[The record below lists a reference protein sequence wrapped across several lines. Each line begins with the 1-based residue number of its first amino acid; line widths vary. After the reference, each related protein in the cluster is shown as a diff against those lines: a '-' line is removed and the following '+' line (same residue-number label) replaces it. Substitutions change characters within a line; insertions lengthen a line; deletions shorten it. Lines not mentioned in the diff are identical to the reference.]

1 MKKTNLI
8 IDGNNIFYQSLFVIK
23 TGKSQTKPL
32 LSTEDEQEMLI
43 RKIATDLSFTI
54 RHFNNVSRIIFTI
67 DSQSWRKG
75 IEIEENDGYKSTR
88 EKTTKIDWNSFYSC
102 MNQFAKILETHGIIV
117 SKIDNAEGDD
127 LMFLWQN
134 YFRQLGENSIIVTSD
149 KDMLQMIHY
158 DDESYTVVY
167 RPNSLH
173 RKIVVPPGFVDWVKN
188 DTREVDIFNTGSFMG
203 RSTDIIAAA
212 MEKIPVEE
220 LEPNMNIIEK
230 VLVGDGGDA
239 VPTVFAWETTSKNG
253 NKNMNRLTPKRVEKI
268 VRDINSHVNVLDLPK
283 HYQSITRSIKS
294 ITKVKDINEKDILNR
309 LERNIKLVVLDETV
323 IPEEI
328 QLTFKDFVGKSM
340 ELPTVATKQFSM
352 NSLLE
357 GTKFVKASEAFQ
369 SDIFSGINKYTKQ
382 KKKLF

>member
-23 TGKSQTKPL
+23 TGKYQTKPL

-67 DSQSWRKG
+67 DSQSWRKS

-88 EKTTKIDWNSFYSC
+88 EKPTKIDWNSFYSC
-102 MNQFAKILETHGIIV
+102 MNQFAKILETQGIIV

-134 YFRQLGENSIIVTSD
+134 YFRKMGENSIIVTSD

-158 DDESYTVVY
+158 DDESYTAVY

-173 RKIVVPPGFVDWVKN
+173 RKIVVAPGFVDWMKN
-188 DTREVDIFNTGSFMG
+188 DTGEVDIFNTSSFMG
-203 RSTDIIAAA
+203 KSTDIIAAA

-239 VPTVFAWETTSKNG
+239 VPTIFAWETTAKNG

-268 VRDINSHVNVLDLPK
+268 MGDINSHVNVLDLPK
-283 HYQSITRSIKS
+283 HYQSIAKSIKS
-294 ITKVKDINEKDILNR
+294 ITKIKDINEEDILNR
-309 LERNIKLVVLDETV
+309 LERNIKLVVLDESV

-328 QLTFKDFVGKSM
+328 QLKFKDFADKSM

-357 GTKFVKASEAFQ
+357 GTKFVKASETFQ